1 MGLKKTEQPET
12 KAAPVGVP
20 VSYTNATIR
29 RAEELRNHHTP
40 RNIQAITALEHA
52 TGYAHICCST
62 NADVCAMQN
71 LRLYRRVTKAGGAE
85 RRRFGTKRLETRSAR
100 MKYLTMGAAGAGVKA
115 AGIAESGG
123 DIEEVTKHSILD
135 LLAQPNPLAIGMHE
149 DWLRFYMKWMTGNA
163 YWMIGER
170 DGTNGPPVT
179 MLPLLP
185 QFVHVNADSV
195 DFVANYRYGRS
206 ETDAMDLEPGS
217 VLHFKHRPSRF
228 TPLYGEGAMS
238 GVVAEAQLI
247 IDNLMY
253 DLAFVEHGHMPPA
266 IISVDAEAQDSQVE
280 GMYNYLRSKLSGIR
294 GKMEYLVLRGANQVH
309 QLTQTPKDLMTIE
322 KIERAEK
329 KIRAAFGHTE
339 SMADSNAS
347 TYASAVVGFSEQYLG
362 AVIRP
367 AINMDA
373 DELEA
378 LLPLFGLD
386 PTVYFFAYD
395 DPVPREA
402 QRDEERMAR
411 MVSAGL
417 LTVNEARREL
427 EYEVSD
433 DENADKLLVNGQEL
447 AASSGGMFG
456 GLFGGAPIGKPV
468 DEVDDFETIVEGDDV
483 QQVPQQKIEET
494 ALNGAQIAQLV
505 ELARQVGSGEIAR
518 EAALAIAEAAFP
530 GIPSEKVRAIF
541 SQLHEAP
548 TPQPVADEGDAEA
561 SEESDAEVAGEAID
575 AGDKKAD
582 PSAWAAVDA
591 RMKSLEADRWN
602 ETKYAPCGCGAMT
615 KDDDIAVNQLL
626 EEALR
631 QYAPQIRDSMRDVI
645 ADMQDDALRAV
656 AEGREP
662 DLDLNKEQAVRVIT
676 EPMREVVSMG
686 LRNVLEAGNADPG
699 MFDVV
704 PQRALAF
711 LETHIP
717 QLADDIAET
726 TTEMARVAVQA
737 GVEQGLSI
745 DDIAE
750 RISGVPEYRAERIA
764 RTEVQDAVQAGK
776 MEGFKEL
783 GVEQV
788 NWVNAPGATEAH
800 QIIASRSP
808 KPIGEPFVKAGESLA
823 GEDFKRD
830 IYRPPARPNCRCDLQ
845 AVLGDE

>member
-1 MGLKKTEQPET
+1 MGLNKTKKPET

-40 RNIQAITALEHA
+40 RNIQAMTALEHA

-62 NADVCAMQN
+62 NADVCAMQS
-71 LRLYRRVTKAGGAE
+71 LRLYRRVTRGGGTE
-85 RRRFGTKRLETRSAR
+85 RRRFGTKRLDTRSAR
-100 MKYLTMGAAGAGVKA
+100 MKYLTLGAAGAGIKA

-123 DIEEVTKHSILD
+123 DIEEVTKHPLLD
-135 LLAQPNPLAIGMHE
+135 LLGQPNPLAIGMHE
-149 DWLRFYMKWMTGNA
+149 DWLRFYMKWMAGNA

-170 DGTNGPPVT
+170 AGANGPPVT

-206 ETDAMDLEPGS
+206 ETDAIDLEPGS

-238 GVVAEAQLI
+238 GVVADAQLI

-266 IISVDAEAQDSQVE
+266 IISVDAEAQDSQIE

-329 KIRAAFGHTE
+329 KIRAAFGHSE

-433 DENADKLLVNGQEL
+433 DENADKLLVNGQPL
-447 AASSGGMFG
+447 GATAVAADPFA
-456 GLFGGAPIGKPV
+456 GLFGGP
-468 DEVDDFETIVEGDDV
+468 
-483 QQVPQQKIEET
+483 
-494 ALNGAQIAQLV
+494 
-505 ELARQVGSGEIAR
+505 
-518 EAALAIAEAAFP
+518 
-530 GIPSEKVRAIF
+530 
-541 SQLHEAP
+541 AP
-548 TPQPVADEGDAEA
+548 TPKPVVDEGDAEA

-575 AGDKKAD
+575 TGDKKAD

-602 ETKYAPCGCGAMT
+602 ESKYAPCGCGAMT

-656 AEGREP
+656 ADGREP
-662 DLDLNKEQAVRVIT
+662 DLDLNKEQAIRVIT

-686 LRNVLEAGNADPG
+686 LRNTLEAGNADPG
-699 MFDVV
+699 MFEVV

-845 AVLGDE
+845 AVIGGE